1 MGLLAFLILGLIA
14 GVLAR
19 TLLPDGG
26 GGFLSDIVLGIVGAF
41 LGGWI
46 FNQFGQA
53 GATGLNLYS
62 ILVSLVGAIIV
73 LGIARAFMRTRTV
86 T

>member
-1 MGLLAFLILGLIA
+1 MDLLSFLIVGLIA
-14 GVLAR
+14 GFLAR
-19 TLLPDGG
+19 VVVPDGT

-46 FNQFGQA
+46 FRQFGAA

-62 ILVSLVGAIIV
+62 IGVAFVGAIIV
-73 LGIARAFMRTRTV
+73 LLIARAFMRMRPA
-86 T
+86 